1 MTTLAPFQPSP
12 GSGQTVT
19 LGASA
24 AVTVNGSDRQVV
36 ISNLDAAEVGYVRV
50 CSTGPATAADFP
62 VLPGKQVCITKG
74 ADPVTLYVFSAG
86 TPDFHI
92 CTGNGWLAG

>member
-1 MTTLAPFQPSP
+1 MINRPFQPTP

-24 AVTVNGSDRQVV
+24 AVTVNAADQQVV
-36 ISNLDAAEVGYVRV
+36 ITNLDNAEVGYVRIANDAA
-50 CSTGPATAADFP
+50 CTAADFP
-62 VLPGKQVCITKG
+62 VMPGKQVCLTKG
-74 ADPVTLYVFSAG
+74 AGLTAIRVFSSG

-92 CTGNGWLAG
+92 CTGNGWVHT